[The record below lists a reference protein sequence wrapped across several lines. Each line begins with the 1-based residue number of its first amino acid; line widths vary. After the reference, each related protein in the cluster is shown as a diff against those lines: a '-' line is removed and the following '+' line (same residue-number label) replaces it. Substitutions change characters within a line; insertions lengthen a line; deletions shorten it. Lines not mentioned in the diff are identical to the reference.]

1 MHATAGAGKIA
12 LIPQGGP
19 DNIFLTSIV
28 VGVVIL
34 YTVLILWA
42 ERRFASQAPPRPP
55 PNPRRVLPQ
64 PPSPTVKT
72 VVVEGQ
78 KPQTAA
84 IEERITKIDE
94 ILKMLDA
101 QLKKPQ
107 QAKTSEPREE
117 VVVDVDAVLEAEARE
132 FLTLAEELKKELSRL
147 LSKQVEV
154 SR

>member
-1 MHATAGAGKIA
+1 MQAMAGAGKIA

-64 PPSPTVKT
+64 PASPSVKT
-72 VVVEGQ
+72 VVVEEQ
-78 KPQTAA
+78 KPPTAA

-107 QAKTSEPREE
+107 QAKTPEPRMEE
-117 VVVDVDAVLEAEARE
+117 TVDVDAVLEAEARE